1 MNCKVKT
8 FLRLD
13 YKNLMFCL
21 AKIFLKFNFLRFYFV
36 FLKKSSNIAAYLERI
51 NKYIVKY

>member
-13 YKNLMFCL
+13 YKNVMFCL